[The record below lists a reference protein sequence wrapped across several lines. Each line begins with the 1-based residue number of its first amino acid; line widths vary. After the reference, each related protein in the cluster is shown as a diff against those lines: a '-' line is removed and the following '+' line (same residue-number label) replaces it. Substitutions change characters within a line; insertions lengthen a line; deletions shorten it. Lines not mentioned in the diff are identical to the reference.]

1 MGVAG
6 QQQADV
12 ACAGW
17 LKELRRLCGLGEAEQ
32 GVEWRGE
39 SFRWVPATHDSPDH
53 VMFYV
58 WVGPMPP
65 GIQPQAVRRLLWLQL
80 RVAGPSTPV
89 FGCEPVSGQMVIAQA
104 VPWAEVS
111 PVQALGLMALL
122 ADLAGQGREVLQS
135 HEEFPA
141 AHAGGNGASRQ
152 RPLPRWWQPQ
162 PAEASLATD

>member
-6 QQQADV
+6 QQQAGV

-39 SFRWVPATHDSPDH
+39 SFRWAPATQDLPDH

-58 WVGPMPP
+58 WVGPMPA

-80 RVAGPSTPV
+80 RAAGPSTPV

-111 PVQALGLMALL
+111 PVQALGWMALL

-135 HEEFPA
+135 HEEESAGRVGGTSA
-141 AHAGGNGASRQ
+141 ARQ
-152 RPLPRWWQPQ
+152 RQLPRWWQPQ
-162 PAEASLATD
+162 AVQAD